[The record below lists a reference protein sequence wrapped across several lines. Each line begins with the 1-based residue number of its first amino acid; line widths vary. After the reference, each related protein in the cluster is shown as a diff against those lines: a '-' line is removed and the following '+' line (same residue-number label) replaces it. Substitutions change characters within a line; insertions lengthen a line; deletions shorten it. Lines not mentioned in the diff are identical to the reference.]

1 MENTRK
7 IMTPKKI
14 LLIITGS
21 VACYKSLELIR
32 LLRKNN
38 YEVNCVLSKGAK
50 EFITPLLV
58 SSLSGTKTYDELF
71 NNDDEVQMGHI
82 NLSRAN
88 DLIVVAP
95 ASADFIAKIANGYG
109 DDLASASILASNKK
123 IIIAPAMN
131 EKMWNNLAT
140 QENICKIEKI
150 GHQIIEPQRD
160 LLACGEEGV
169 GKMADIEKIYE
180 NILQYFQNK
189 AEFNNKNILITLGG
203 TIEMIDP
210 VRFIGNKSSGK
221 QGMAIAKYFQEAGA
235 NVKIIAGNI
244 SQKINF
250 PIKTLFNVR
259 TAQEMFEEVKRNLSE
274 VDIFI
279 SCSAVSDYKIKNYS
293 EHKIKK
299 SQQGEP
305 ILYLEQNPDIL
316 QYVGTCTQRPK
327 IVVGFCAESENL
339 AENAKQ
345 KLLNKNCDIVVA
357 NHIDNGK
364 IFGSDFTS
372 GTILQKDLKFYDF
385 ENISKNKL
393 AENLAKLVIKLLK

>member
-1 MENTRK
+1 MN
-7 IMTPKKI
+7 PKKI

-58 SSLSGTKTYDELF
+58 SALSGTKTYDDLF
-71 NNDDEVQMGHI
+71 DNEDEVQMGHI

-88 DLIVVAP
+88 DLIVIAP
-95 ASADFIAKIANGYG
+95 ASADFIAKIANGYA
-109 DDLASASILASNKK
+109 DDLASASVLASNKN
-123 IIIAPAMN
+123 IILAPAMN

-140 QENICKIEKI
+140 QENIAKIEKI
-150 GHQIIEPQRD
+150 GYEIIEPQKD
-160 LLACGEEGV
+160 ILACGEEGV
-169 GKMADIEKIYE
+169 GKMVDIEKIFE
-180 NILQYFQNK
+180 NIAQYFQNK
-189 AEFNNKNILITLGG
+189 DEFVGKNILITLGG

-221 QGMAIAKYFQEAGA
+221 QGIAIAKYFQQRQA

-250 PIKTLFNVR
+250 PCQSIIHVN
-259 TAQEMFEEVKRNLSE
+259 TAEQMFVEVKKNLKE

-279 SCSAVSDYKIKNYS
+279 SCSAVSDYKVKNFS
-293 EHKIKK
+293 EHKMKK
-299 SQQGEP
+299 SQNSDP
-305 ILYLEQNPDIL
+305 VLYLEKNPDIL
-316 QYVGTCTQRPK
+316 QFVGNCDQRPK

-339 AENAKQ
+339 LENAKQ
-345 KLLNKNCDIVVA
+345 KLINKNCDIVVA

-372 GTILQKDLKFYDF
+372 GYIIDSTKNIEEFQ
-385 ENISKNKL
+385 NISKNKL
-393 AENLAKLVIKLLK
+393 VELLARNLIIPFPLNK